1 MKHDPRPAAPPAPTA
16 HDDDHDARNAAIV
29 AADDT
34 GLLTSE
40 IQLAAVELRE
50 GEVTPTE

>member
-1 MKHDPRPAAPPAPTA
+1 MNHDRPPAERAEPDEGDDTA
-16 HDDDHDARNAAIV
+16 NRNAGII

-40 IQLAAVELRE
+40 IEITDAELRE

>member
-1 MKHDPRPAAPPAPTA
+1 MNDDHETD
-16 HDDDHDARNAAIV
+16 HDDENRNAAII

-40 IQLAAVELRE
+40 IQIFDAELRE

>member
-1 MKHDPRPAAPPAPTA
+1 MNDARPPAELATP
-16 HDDDHDARNAAIV
+16 DDDDGTDRNAAII

-40 IQLAAVELRE
+40 IQITDAELRE
-50 GEVTPTE
+50 GGVTPAE